1 MNLKQVNFIR
11 NNTYFMPNHSNIHN
25 AKLNVRAG
33 AIAITVAFF
42 LVLIKLFAW
51 IQTDSLSVFSSL
63 IDSSL
68 DVATSLINFLAIGY
82 ALKPADEDHPYGH
95 ESIED
100 IVGLVQA
107 SFIFGSACFIC
118 YEGIQRFIDPVA
130 VEKNLLGIQIMLVSI
145 LLTTALVIYQK
156 IVVKK
161 TKSLVVESDSAHY
174 VSDILS
180 GILIIISLF
189 ISSNSNLHYVDPF
202 LALIIAA
209 FISYSAYGIGK
220 RAFDNLMNKEIS
232 ADDKGKIIALI
243 ESNKNHNGFHDFKT
257 RCSGNKIF
265 IQFDLEL
272 DGDLSLQRAHDIS
285 DEIMI
290 DIMKHYPTSEVVIHF
305 DTHKD

>member
-1 MNLKQVNFIR
+1 MHAHSHI
-11 NNTYFMPNHSNIHN
+11 NHG
-25 AKLNVRAG
+25 KLNRIAG
-33 AIAITVAFF
+33 VVAISVASF

-51 IQTDSLSVFSSL
+51 IQTDSLSIFSSL

-68 DVATSLINFLAIGY
+68 DVATSLINFLAISY

-107 SFIFGSACFIC
+107 SLIFGSAFFIC

-130 VEKNLLGIQIMLVSI
+130 VEENLLGIQIMLVSI

-156 IVVKK
+156 IIIKR

-174 VSDILS
+174 VSDIFS

-189 ISSNSNLHYVDPF
+189 LTKNSALYFLDP
-202 LALIIAA
+202 LLGLLIAG

-232 ADDKGKIIALI
+232 AEDKGKVIALI
-243 ESNKNHNGFHDFKT
+243 EANKNHNGFHDFKT

-272 DGDLSLQRAHDIS
+272 DGNLSLQRAHDIS
-285 DEIMI
+285 DEVMA
-290 DIMKHYPTSEVVIHF
+290 DIMNLYPNSEVVIHF

>member
-1 MNLKQVNFIR
+1 MH
-11 NNTYFMPNHSNIHN
+11 NHSHLNI
-25 AKLNVRAG
+25 RAG
-33 AIAITVAFF
+33 AIAITVASF
-42 LVLIKLFAW
+42 LVLLKLFAW
-51 IQTDSLSVFSSL
+51 IQTDSLSIFSSL

-118 YEGIQRFIDPVA
+118 YEGIQRFIHPVA
-130 VEKNLLGIQIMLVSI
+130 VEKNDLGIKIMLVSI
-145 LLTTALVIYQK
+145 LLTIALVIYQK
-156 IVVKK
+156 IVIRK

-174 VSDILS
+174 ISDILS
-180 GILIIISLF
+180 GILIMISLF
-189 ISSNSNLHYVDPF
+189 ISGDSDFYFVDPL
-202 LALIIAA
+202 LALLIAI

-232 ADDKGKIIALI
+232 AHDKAIIIDLI
-243 ESNKNHNGFHDFKT
+243 EANKNHNGFHNLKT
-257 RCSGNKIF
+257 RSSGNKIF

-285 DEIMI
+285 DEIMFE
-290 DIMKHYPTSEVVIHF
+290 IMKKYPNSEVVIHF